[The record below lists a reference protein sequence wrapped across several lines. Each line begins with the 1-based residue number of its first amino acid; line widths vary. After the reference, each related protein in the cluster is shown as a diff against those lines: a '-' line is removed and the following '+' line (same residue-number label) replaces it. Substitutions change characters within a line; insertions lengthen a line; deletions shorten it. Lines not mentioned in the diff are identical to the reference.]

1 MSIFYT
7 NAQSLPGKIDELV
20 ARASDE
26 KSDLILLTE
35 TWCSDHIS
43 DAFLTIPG
51 YELHIRKDRLNT
63 DKGIGGGLLVY
74 AKTGTPILVNDTLS
88 EFSQC
93 CSFKVHDLSV
103 FLIYRSPT
111 SSMENIRELEELIKA
126 EKLETI

>member
-63 DKGIGGGLLVY
+63 DKGRWGGLLVY
-74 AKTGTPILVNDTLS
+74 AKTGIPILANDALS
-88 EFSQC
+88 EFSQY

-111 SSMENIRELEELIKA
+111 SSMENIRELEKLIKA